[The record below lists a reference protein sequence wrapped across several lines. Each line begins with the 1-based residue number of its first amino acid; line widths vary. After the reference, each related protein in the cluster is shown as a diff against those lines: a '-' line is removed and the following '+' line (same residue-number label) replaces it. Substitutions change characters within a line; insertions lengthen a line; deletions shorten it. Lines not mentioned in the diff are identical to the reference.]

1 MAASATEAVLAFVL
15 VSVIPGTASSAQ
27 GIEIIGA
34 IGVDGSEAAQGS
46 IKTLIKDSEKK

>member
-1 MAASATEAVLAFVL
+1 VAAFATETELTVGH

-34 IGVDGSEAAQGS
+34 IGVDGSEESQGAS
-46 IKTLIKDSEKK
+46 TTIIKDAEKQ